1 MFIGTPE
8 LIAGRREEI
17 MNACERLYR
26 TMDFREITLKEI
38 SSITSFSRPTIYNY
52 YQTKE
57 EIFLNLFEREYVL
70 WTEDLRRISSEPAI
84 TDRNVLAEKIAE
96 SIGKRELLLKLLAV
110 NLYDIE
116 NNSRME
122 LLVSFKKAYGQS
134 REELTNLIRKSYP
147 GLPEE
152 DIQSFIFTFLP
163 YMHGIYPYAF
173 ATEKQIQ
180 AMDQIGLAHPERS
193 IIEIA
198 KTGLL
203 KMLP

>member
-17 MNACERLYR
+17 MNACEQLYR

-70 WTEDLRRISSEPAI
+70 WTEDLRRMSSEPAI
-84 TDRNVLAEKIAE
+84 TDKNVLAEKIAE
-96 SIGKRELLLKLLAV
+96 SIGKRKLMLKLLAV

-134 REELTNLIRKSYP
+134 REELTNLIRRSYP
-147 GLPEE
+147 GLPAE
-152 DIQSFIFTFLP
+152 DIESFIFTFLP

-193 IIEIA
+193 IREIA

-203 KMLP
+203 KILP